1 MVLNKGIKSSPASK
15 VYDLSL
21 KTEGKKK
28 IDKIDKNKESW
39 Q

>member
-1 MVLNKGIKSSPASK
+1 MVFNKGTKSSSASK

-28 IDKIDKNKESW
+28 IDKIDKSKESW